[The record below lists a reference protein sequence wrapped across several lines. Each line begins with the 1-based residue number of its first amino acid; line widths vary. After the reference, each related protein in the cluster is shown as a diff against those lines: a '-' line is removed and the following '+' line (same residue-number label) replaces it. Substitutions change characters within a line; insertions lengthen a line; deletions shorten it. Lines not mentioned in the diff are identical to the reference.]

1 MLFPDG
7 RTMVIYG
14 RLGGASPVQARSM
27 TERTT
32 LTDPSAPD
40 FPTVVVE
47 DVTVVVEW
55 NGAAFRC
62 SADAAHVLSDRLFQ
76 AALAIER
83 RLMERDGT
91 LPD

>member
-1 MLFPDG
+1 
-7 RTMVIYG
+7 
-14 RLGGASPVQARSM
+14 M
-27 TERTT
+27 TERIT
-32 LTDPSAPD
+32 LTDPSASD

-47 DVTVVVEW
+47 EVTVLVEW

-83 RLMERDGT
+83 RLMEAEGT
-91 LPD
+91 LPE